1 MITTKYEDKY
11 HTISIHESTGAT
23 IITDSPI
30 DKNVKADSFSPT
42 DLVAAALTACILTID
57 GQAANT
63 SGFSIEGAKASTKKI
78 MSKTSP
84 RRIEEIIINF
94 DFSICKLD
102 KKAQTIIKNITKS
115 CSVVQSLHPDIK
127 KNISFI
133 F

>member
-1 MITTKYEDKY
+1 MITTKYENNY
-11 HTISIHESTGAT
+11 HTVSTHESTGAT

-30 DKNVKADSFSPT
+30 DNKVKADSFSPT

-115 CSVVQSLHPDIK
+115 CPVVQSLHADIK

>member
-30 DKNVKADSFSPT
+30 DKNVKADSLSPT
-42 DLVAAALTACILTID
+42 DLLTVAVTSCIFTIS

-63 SGFSIEGAKASTKKI
+63 SGFSIDGAKASTKKI
-78 MSKTSP
+78 MSKTRP
-84 RRIEEIIINF
+84 IRVEEIIIDF

-115 CSVVQSLHPDIK
+115 CPVVQSLHADIK